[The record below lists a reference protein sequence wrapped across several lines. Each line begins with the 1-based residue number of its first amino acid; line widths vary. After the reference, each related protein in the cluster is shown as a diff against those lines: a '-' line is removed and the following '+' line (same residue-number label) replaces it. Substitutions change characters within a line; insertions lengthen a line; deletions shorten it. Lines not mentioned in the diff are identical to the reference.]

1 MNRKLFLKIMGTL
14 PIASQALA
22 NETLKKL
29 FETKSDDLVMPTMF
43 VGHGSPMNAI
53 QDNEFTNEWKKIG
66 LAMPT
71 PKAIL
76 CISAHWETKGTFVTA
91 MEKPKTIH
99 DFGGFPQA
107 LFDVQYPAPG
117 SIDLANEIHQS
128 VTNNNIGLNQ
138 DWGLDHGTW
147 SILKPMFPKAN
158 IPVLQ
163 LSIDNTK
170 DAQYHYSLAKE
181 LYKLRS
187 RGVLIIGSGNI
198 IHNLGLVDWNKLNVP
213 NYGYEWAL
221 EIREIINKNIIEGN
235 HDALINYE
243 KLNASAK
250 LAIPSPEHYIPLLYV
265 LALQQK
271 NEAVTF
277 FNDKAVGGSLTMTSI
292 IVK

>member
-29 FETKSDDLVMPTMF
+29 FETKSEDLVMPAMF

-117 SIDLANEIHQS
+117 SIDLANEMHQS
-128 VTNNNIGLNQ
+128 VTNTNVGLNQ

-163 LSIDNTK
+163 LSIDYTK

-181 LYKLRS
+181 LNKLRS

-250 LAIPSPEHYIPLLYV
+250 LAIPSPAHYIPLLYV